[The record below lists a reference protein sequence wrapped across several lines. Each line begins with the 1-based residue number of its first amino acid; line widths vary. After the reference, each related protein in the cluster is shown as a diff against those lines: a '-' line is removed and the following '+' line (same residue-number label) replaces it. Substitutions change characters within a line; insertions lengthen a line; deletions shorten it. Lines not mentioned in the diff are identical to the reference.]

1 MKKWIT
7 SGGAINASGEVVT
20 EFGDFFG
27 EILVRRGI
35 NTLDAARGFF
45 GCQSLSEPLL
55 MKDAERA
62 VELIREALDD
72 GRKITVY
79 GDYDCDGVTATA
91 IIYSYLEAQG
101 AEVEYF
107 IPDRAEGYGMNIPAL
122 EKIVN
127 GGTKLVI
134 TVDNG
139 ISAIEEARFLKKK
152 GVELIITDHH
162 QPGTELPECAA
173 VVDPNR
179 ADDSSPFKDLCGAGV
194 ALKLLIAL
202 EEDEEFVLD
211 TYAHLAAVGTIGDV
225 MPLRGENR
233 YIVQRGLENIRNEQN
248 AGLTE
253 LIRSAGRA
261 AQSVTSTEIAFTVC
275 PRINAAGRI
284 ESAEKALR
292 LLLCEDDAESAA
304 RIAEELSALNAK
316 RKTEED
322 KILADIR
329 EQISR
334 DPMLTKQRVIVLSG
348 EGWHHGVV
356 GIACSVVMEKYDKP
370 VVMITSEGA
379 EARGSMR
386 SIEGF
391 SAHKLLSVCS
401 AYLTKFGG
409 HPGAGGFSLRADKIA
424 AFTERIHAYSREYYP
439 KMPDAALYADM
450 ELSIADLTLD
460 NVKKLSM
467 LEPFGERNPV
477 PLFLLRDCTVKSKRA
492 LKDGKYT
499 SFEVTQGNSAI
510 RVITF
515 RLPFAR
521 FFPNVG
527 DRIDIVASAEI
538 NEYNGKESV
547 QLKLED
553 YRPSGF
559 REDRFLSASRVYEE
573 ICRGEGCD
581 KKLLPRVIPQTRVEL
596 MRIYDLVRGA
606 NGAMTPEELAIF
618 SGSVNLCMLKI
629 TLDAFAEASMIEYRN
644 GAPVTVPVKEKR
656 DLLNSGL
663 LVELR
668 KQFDQRQEL

>member
-1 MKKWIT
+1 MKKWVVANAPVT
-7 SGGAINASGEVVT
+7 GGGDVIR

-27 EILVRRGI
+27 GILIRRGI
-35 NTLDAARGFF
+35 NTLEAAKGFF
-45 GCQSLSEPLL
+45 GCQGLSEPLL
-55 MKDAERA
+55 MRDAQRA
-62 VELIREALDD
+62 VELIRKTLDE
-72 GRKITVY
+72 GKKITVY

-91 IIYSYLEAQG
+91 IMYSYLEAQG
-101 AEVEYF
+101 AEVEYY

-139 ISAIEEARFLKKK
+139 ISAIEEAKFLKKK

-162 QPGTELPECAA
+162 QPGQELPECAA
-173 VVDPNR
+173 CVDPNR

-225 MPLRGENR
+225 VPLKGENR

-248 AGLTE
+248 AGLTA

-261 AQSVTSTEIAFTVC
+261 AASVTSTEIAFTVC

-292 LLLCEDDAESAA
+292 LLLCEDDAESAN

-329 EQISR
+329 EQISH
-334 DPMLTKQRVIVLSG
+334 DPKLTKQRVIVLSG

-370 VVMITSEGA
+370 VVMITSDGN

-386 SIEGF
+386 SIDGF
-391 SAHKLLSVCS
+391 SAHKLLSECS

-424 AFTERIHAYSREYYP
+424 AFTERIHNFSREYYP
-439 KMPDAALYADM
+439 KMPDASLYADM

-460 NVKKLSM
+460 NVKKLSL
-467 LEPFGERNPV
+467 LEPCGERNPV

-499 SFEVTQGNSAI
+499 SFEVAQGNSAV

-515 RLPFAR
+515 RLPFAK
-521 FFPNVG
+521 FFPSVG

-538 NEYNGKESV
+538 NEYNGNESV
-547 QLKLED
+547 QLKLEE

-559 REDRFLSASRVYEE
+559 REDRFLAASRVYEE
-573 ICRGEGCD
+573 LSRGEGCD
-581 KKLLPRVIPQTRVEL
+581 KRLLPRVIPQSREEL
-596 MRIYDLVRGA
+596 MKIYDLVRSS

-618 SGSVNLCMLKI
+618 NGSVNLCMLKI
-629 TLDAFAEASMIEYRN
+629 TLDAFYEAYMIEYRN
-644 GAPVTVPVKEKR
+644 GAPVIVPVKERR
-656 DLLNSGL
+656 DLFKSGL
-663 LVELR
+663 LAELS
-668 KQFDQRQEL
+668 DQLTAKTR